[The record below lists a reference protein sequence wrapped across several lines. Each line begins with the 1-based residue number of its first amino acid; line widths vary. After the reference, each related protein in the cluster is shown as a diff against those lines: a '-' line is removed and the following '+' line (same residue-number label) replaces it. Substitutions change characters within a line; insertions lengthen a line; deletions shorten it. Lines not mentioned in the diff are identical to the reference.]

1 MRNKYLVKLYVKLHY
16 LSYYIKHPKVWWQ
29 MRKIKNKNLR
39 EAMNLYI
46 GRINMID
53 NEHDKINFTRLGVY
67 GSILAFTV
75 WFWYSVFTNGLLVSV
90 LWLVVLAGIIGICIN
105 MWDMRA

>member
-16 LSYYIKHPKVWWQ
+16 LSYYMKHPKTWWQ
-29 MRKIKNKNLR
+29 MRKVWKLEK
-39 EAMNLYI
+39 EVD
-46 GRINMID
+46 MID
-53 NEHDKINFTRLGVY
+53 NEHDRINFTRLGIY

>member
-1 MRNKYLVKLYVKLHY
+1 M
-16 LSYYIKHPKVWWQ
+16 KHPKVWWQ

-53 NEHDKINFTRLGVY
+53 NEHDRINFTLVTLIIQLKLNLPIYKIISFYLFPPTQLITRIAIKKNNIVNPTLAISFIIL
-67 GSILAFTV
+67 SIFLPSRFFFV
-75 WFWYSVFTNGLLVSV
+75 
-90 LWLVVLAGIIGICIN
+90 ICN
-105 MWDMRA
+105 P

>member
-1 MRNKYLVKLYVKLHY
+1 MQILKKKIK
-16 LSYYIKHPKVWWQ
+16 LSYRDIIKH
-29 MRKIKNKNLR
+29 
-39 EAMNLYI
+39 YI
-46 GRINMID
+46 
-53 NEHDKINFTRLGVY
+53 INFTRLGIY
-67 GSILAFTV
+67 GSLLAFTV

>member
-16 LSYYIKHPKVWWQ
+16 LSYYMKHPKVWWQ
-29 MRKIKNKNLR
+29 MRKVWKLEK
-39 EAMNLYI
+39 EVD
-46 GRINMID
+46 MID
-53 NEHDKINFTRLGVY
+53 NEHDRINFTRLGVY

-90 LWLVVLAGIIGICIN
+90 LWLVVLAGISGICIN
-105 MWDMRA
+105 MWNMRS